1 MTAQPNL
8 PDVSVFLAS
17 SVHDMKNSISM
28 LIGALER
35 VIEEVAPGTSPA
47 VDNLGHML
55 YETQRINSNLVQLLT
70 LYKLGQDRYPFT
82 FDEHDLGEFTQELA
96 AQNRHLLD
104 SRQVHLEVDCPA
116 DLYWPFD
123 RDLVAGVIN
132 HAFNNAIHYTR
143 DRIRLAIQQEDE
155 VLAIALED
163 NGPGFPQH
171 MLDDGLAAM
180 RGVNFSTG
188 STGLGLYF
196 SAVIAKL
203 HRNRDRCG
211 DIMLAN
217 GGPLGGGRFV
227 LRLP

>member
-1 MTAQPNL
+1 
-8 PDVSVFLAS
+8 
-17 SVHDMKNSISM
+17 
-28 LIGALER
+28 
-35 VIEEVAPGTSPA
+35 
-47 VDNLGHML
+47 ML

-70 LYKLGQDRYPFT
+70 LYKLGQDRYPFSC
-82 FDEHDLGEFTQELA
+82 DEHHLGDFTQELV
-96 AQNRHLLD
+96 AQNKHLLD
-104 SRQVHLEVDCPA
+104 SRQVQLEVECPT

-143 DRIRLAIQQEDE
+143 DRIRLTVSTQDDT
-155 VLAIALED
+155 LAIGLED
-163 NGPGFPQH
+163 NGRGFPQH
-171 MLDDGLAAM
+171 MLDDGVAAM
-180 RGVNFSTG
+180 RGVDFTTG

-211 DIMLAN
+211 DIELAN